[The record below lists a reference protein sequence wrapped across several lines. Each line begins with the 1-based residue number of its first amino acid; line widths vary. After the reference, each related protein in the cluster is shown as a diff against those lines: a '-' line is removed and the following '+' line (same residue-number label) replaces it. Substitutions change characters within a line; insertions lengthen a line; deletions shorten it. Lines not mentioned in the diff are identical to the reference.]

1 MSNLK
6 QFFFLNI
13 ILAISAYI
21 LIFKVGAISNFENM
35 LFLIISSGF
44 ITSFFIKENILIRYL
59 KIAVFNSLFFGFLLG
74 LIFMIDIFTDDIST
88 GIFEES
94 FYMQCFYSLIVII
107 LLVGLCNLFGGLVG
121 VVLKGLVERLKIA
134 KN

>member
-21 LIFKVGAISNFENM
+21 LIFKVGATSNFENM
-35 LFLIISSGF
+35 LFVIILSGL
-44 ITSFFIKENILIRYL
+44 ITSFFVKENILIRYL
-59 KIAVFNSLFFGFLLG
+59 KIAFFNSLFFGFFLG
-74 LIFMIDIFTDDIST
+74 SIFMISIFIDDIST
-88 GIFEES
+88 GILKGS
-94 FYMQCFYSLIVII
+94 FYIQYFYSLIVVI
-107 LLVGLCNLFGGLVG
+107 LLVGLCNLFGGLAG
-121 VVLKGLVERLKIA
+121 IVLKGLVERLKIA